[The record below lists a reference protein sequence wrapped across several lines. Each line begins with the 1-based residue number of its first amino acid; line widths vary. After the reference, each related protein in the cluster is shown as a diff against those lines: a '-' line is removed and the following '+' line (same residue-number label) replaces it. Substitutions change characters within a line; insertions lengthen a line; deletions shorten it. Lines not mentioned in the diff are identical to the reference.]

1 MRARGWKISDI
12 GSSTGHG
19 PLTTVYPWKG
29 DKPKNKWD
37 TNSDTIKLSPHGCQ
51 VQIINWLAY
60 PSLPMYLI
68 CF

>member
-1 MRARGWKISDI
+1 MTSFILHIQYIFKAEKN
-12 GSSTGHG
+12 SS
-19 PLTTVYPWKG
+19 LYKTTEK
-29 DKPKNKWD
+29 KLSF
-37 TNSDTIKLSPHGCQ
+37 NSDTTIKLSPHGCQ

>member
-12 GSSTGHG
+12 GSSTGYG

-37 TNSDTIKLSPHGCQ
+37 TLVRMDRPTN
-51 VQIINWLAY
+51 
-60 PSLPMYLI
+60 
-68 CF
+68 